1 MADPFRLGDQRRHVT
16 VSIGVVVSDGDD
28 ERPETL
34 LRDAEEAMRRAK
46 SRGRACIE
54 MFDGGVR
61 SRVIARIETESD
73 LRQALERGEL
83 RVVYQ
88 PLVLVN
94 DSTLAGAEAL
104 IRWDHPT
111 RGPISPAEFIPIA
124 EETGLIESIGAFVL
138 EEACREAVRCQH
150 ATGRSEF
157 KMSVNLSARQL
168 ARSDFVSL
176 VTRALD
182 QAGLDPS
189 QLCVEIT
196 ETAVMED
203 SDSIVGGLRALRGL
217 GVHVAIDDFGTAYS
231 SLSYLTRFPVDAL
244 KVDRSFVDGLGKD
257 EQASVIVAA
266 IVGLSHAL
274 GLSAT
279 AEGVET
285 VEQLDALRD
294 LGCDVAQGYYFGR
307 PGPAE
312 NL

>member
-1 MADPFRLGDQRRHVT
+1 
-16 VSIGVVVSDGDD
+16 
-28 ERPETL
+28 
-34 LRDAEEAMRRAK
+34 
-46 SRGRACIE
+46 
-54 MFDGGVR
+54 
-61 SRVIARIETESD
+61 
-73 LRQALERGEL
+73 
-83 RVVYQ
+83 
-88 PLVLVN
+88 
-94 DSTLAGAEAL
+94 
-104 IRWDHPT
+104 
-111 RGPISPAEFIPIA
+111 
-124 EETGLIESIGAFVL
+124 
-138 EEACREAVRCQH
+138 
-150 ATGRSEF
+150 
-157 KMSVNLSARQL
+157 MSVNLSARQL

-176 VTRALD
+176 VTRALQ

-203 SDSIVGGLRALRGL
+203 SDSIVGGLRALRDL

-244 KVDRSFVDGLGKD
+244 KVDRSFVDGLGRD

-285 VEQLDALRD
+285 SEQLDALRE
-294 LGCDVAQGYYFGR
+294 LGCDVAQGYYFGH

-312 NL
+312 SL